1 LRRGCEVEGCEPS
14 LEEGCEHCGRRS
26 LYVSLY
32 VPCQANAMQLSYL
45 QSLDASVESIV
56 ATATH
61 VALYD
66 FSPSTS
72 QWSRKDVEGS
82 LFLVSTRD
90 GRFFSVGCAIG
101 RADGRTSGGGH
112 CARYSSPFTLSF
124 AFLTSPIDAY
134 SQVDSSL

>member
-1 LRRGCEVEGCEPS
+1 
-14 LEEGCEHCGRRS
+14 
-26 LYVSLY
+26 
-32 VPCQANAMQLSYL
+32 MQLSYL

-101 RADGRTSGGGH
+101 RADGLTSGRAAEGIVPDTPRRLR
-112 CARYSSPFTLSF
+112 CRSRSSPHRSM
-124 AFLTSPIDAY
+124 LTRRSIP
-134 SQVDSSL
+134 VCDSE

>member
-1 LRRGCEVEGCEPS
+1 
-14 LEEGCEHCGRRS
+14 
-26 LYVSLY
+26 
-32 VPCQANAMQLSYL
+32 MQLSYL

-90 GRFFSVGCAIG
+90 GRFLSVGCASE
-101 RADGRTSGGGH
+101 RADERRRALCRHS
-112 CARYSSPFTLSF
+112 SSPFIYSRS
-124 AFLTSPIDAY
+124 SPIDAY